1 MADKQHWRRWAASQ
15 RSVPDSD
22 PIVRGIE
29 SFLAD
34 LSSPTLLTYCA
45 MAGEPDMSLIGCDGP
60 VLVTRTPPTG
70 PLTVHRADA
79 PREMHRWGFSQ
90 PVAAAPRIDPLVID
104 VVLIPGVLFDRHGG
118 RLGHGK
124 GYYDQLLAQCRPDV
138 VRIGV
143 TTISQIVE
151 RLPVEAHDIAMTHL
165 ATERGVRAV
174 LA

>member
-15 RSVPDSD
+15 GSVPDSE

-29 SFLAD
+29 FFLAE
-34 LSSPTLLTYCA
+34 LSSQTLLTYCA
-45 MAGEPDMSLIGCDGP
+45 MAGEPDLNLVRFNGTL
-60 VLVTRTPPTG
+60 LVTRTPHTG
-70 PLTVHRADA
+70 PLTVHPADA
-79 PREMHRWGFSQ
+79 PREVHRWGFSQ
-90 PVAAAPRIDPLVID
+90 PVASAPHIDPLVID
-104 VVLIPGVLFDRHGG
+104 VVLVPGVLFDRHGV

-143 TTISQIVE
+143 TTVGRIVE
-151 RLPVEAHDIAMTHL
+151 RLPADDHDVAMTHL
-165 ATERGVRAV
+165 AAEWGVRRV